1 MLTGWHDPIEKTE
14 EAVGHLPYSF
24 EEGVRNTLSWM
35 YDQKLVKHKIVEL

>member
-1 MLTGWHDPIEKTE
+1 
-14 EAVGHLPYSF
+14 LPYSF